1 VKTQLKSK
9 LNKYMPLF
17 SYKTVNSQ
25 GVAEEGVRNAADEQA
40 LLLELQ
46 NQGLIPIRIELAKD
60 KTFLGFKLKSATVK
74 LSQKEI
80 GMLTGELATLLE
92 SGLPLDRSLTIL
104 MQLTEENPKL
114 NKLVGEVL
122 EKVKA
127 GKALADALESQSGVF
142 SKFYLNMIRAG
153 EMGGNLGGV
162 LLRLSEYME
171 RSQELKDTVSTAL
184 IYPAI
189 LLLMSLASL
198 FVMLTFVVPQFK
210 EMFDSAGQ
218 ALPVPTQIV
227 IGLAEFLQSY
237 WWVLLIV
244 IVGSVQ
250 TIKLQLADPAG
261 KKAWDG
267 RLLKFPL
274 FGDIIL
280 TMEIANFSRTF
291 GTLLGNGVSILKSL
305 GIVRETVG
313 NIVLA
318 DLLEHAEAQLKQGRT
333 MSDALAQQNLF
344 PKLAVQMI
352 KMGEETGKLEEMLMR
367 VATIYDKQLKTTI
380 QRMLALLE
388 PALIISLGLM
398 IGGIIV
404 SILLAILSVNDLAA

>member
-1 VKTQLKSK
+1 
-9 LNKYMPLF
+9 MPLF
-17 SYKTVNSQ
+17 SYKVVNNQ
-25 GVAEEGVRNAADEQA
+25 GVTEEGVRDAKDEQA

-46 NQGLIPIRIELAKD
+46 TQGLIPIRIQAAKD
-60 KTFLGFKLKSATVK
+60 KTFLGIRLKSAGLK
-74 LSQKEI
+74 LSNKEI
-80 GMLTGELATLLE
+80 GLLTSELATLLE

-104 MQLTEENPKL
+104 LQLTEENLKL
-114 NKLVGEVL
+114 NKLVANVL

-127 GKALADALESQSGVF
+127 GKALADALENQSGVF

-162 LLRLSEYME
+162 LQRLGDYME

-189 LLLMSLASL
+189 LLVMSMASL

-210 EMFDSAGQ
+210 EMFESAGQ
-218 ALPVPTQIV
+218 ALPIPTQIV
-227 IGLAEFLQSY
+227 VGLAEILQGY
-237 WWVLLIV
+237 WWLLLLI
-244 IVGSVQ
+244 ILGAVQ
-250 TIKLQLADPAG
+250 FMKSQLSNPVS
-261 KKAWDG
+261 KKQWDG
-267 RLLKFPL
+267 RFLRMPL
-274 FGDIIL
+274 FGEIV
-280 TMEIANFSRTF
+280 TNMETANFSRTF

-305 GIVRETVG
+305 GIVRETVT
-313 NIVLA
+313 NTVLA
-318 DLLEHAEAQLKQGRT
+318 EFLEQAEEQLKQGRT
-333 MSDALAQQNLF
+333 MSEAMSKQNLF

-367 VATIYDKQLKTTI
+367 VAVIYDKQLKTTI

-398 IGGIIV
+398 IAGIIV
-404 SILLAILSVNDLAA
+404 SILLAILSVNDLAV

>member
-1 VKTQLKSK
+1 
-9 LNKYMPLF
+9 MPLY
-17 SYKTVNSQ
+17 SYKAFNNQ
-25 GVAEEGVRNAADEQA
+25 GLTEEGVRDAADEQA

-46 NQGLIPIRIELAKD
+46 NQGLIPIRIEIARD
-60 KTFLGFKLKSATVK
+60 KTFLGFKLKSAAVR

-104 MQLTEENPKL
+104 MQLTEDNLKL
-114 NKLVGEVL
+114 NKLVADVL

-127 GKALADALESQSGVF
+127 GKALADSLESQSGVF

-162 LLRLSEYME
+162 LQRLADYME

-189 LLLMSLASL
+189 LLVMSLASL

-227 IGLAEFLQSY
+227 VGLAEFLQSY
-237 WWVLLIV
+237 WWLLLLTVLI
-244 IVGSVQ
+244 SVQ
-250 TIKLQLADPAG
+250 FMKSQLANPVS
-261 KKAWDG
+261 KKVWDG
-267 RLLKFPL
+267 RFMKAPL

-280 TMEIANFSRTF
+280 NMETANFSRTF
-291 GTLLGNGVSILKSL
+291 GTLLGNGVSILNSL
-305 GIVRETVG
+305 TIVRETVG
-313 NIVLA
+313 NTVLA
-318 DLLEHAEAQLKQGRT
+318 DLLEDAEAQLKQGRT
-333 MSDALAQQNLF
+333 MSDALSQQSLF

-352 KMGEETGKLEEMLMR
+352 KMGEETGRLEEMLMR
-367 VATIYDKQLKTTI
+367 VAVIYDKQLKTTI

-404 SILLAILSVNDLAA
+404 SILLAILSVNDLAF

>member
-1 VKTQLKSK
+1 
-9 LNKYMPLF
+9 M
-17 SYKTVNSQ
+17 
-25 GVAEEGVRNAADEQA
+25 
-40 LLLELQ
+40 
-46 NQGLIPIRIELAKD
+46 
-60 KTFLGFKLKSATVK
+60 
-74 LSQKEI
+74 
-80 GMLTGELATLLE
+80 
-92 SGLPLDRSLTIL
+92 
-104 MQLTEENPKL
+104 EN
-114 NKLVGEVL
+114 
-122 EKVKA
+122 
-127 GKALADALESQSGVF
+127 QSGVF

-153 EMGGNLGGV
+153 ELGGNLGGV
-162 LLRLSEYME
+162 LQRLAEYLE

-189 LLLMSLASL
+189 LLVMSLASL

-227 IGLAEFLQSY
+227 VGLAEFLQSY
-237 WWVLLIV
+237 WWAMLLTVLIV
-244 IVGSVQ
+244 VQ
-250 TIKLQLADPAG
+250 TLKSQLADPAG

-267 RLLKFPL
+267 RFLRMPL
-274 FGDIIL
+274 FGQIVL
-280 TMEIANFSRTF
+280 NMEVANFSRTF

-313 NIVLA
+313 NTVLA
-318 DLLEHAEAQLKQGRT
+318 DLLEQAEAQLKQGRT
-333 MSDALAQQNLF
+333 MSEALAQQNLF

-352 KMGEETGKLEEMLMR
+352 KMGEETGRLEEMLMR
-367 VATIYDKQLKTTI
+367 VAVIYDKQLKTTI

-404 SILLAILSVNDLAA
+404 SILLAILSVNDLAF

>member
-1 VKTQLKSK
+1 
-9 LNKYMPLF
+9 MPLF
-17 SYKTVNSQ
+17 SYKVVNNQ
-25 GVAEEGVRNAADEQA
+25 GLTEEGVRDAKDEQT

-46 NQGLIPIRIELAKD
+46 NQGLIPIRIEPAKD
-60 KTFLGFKLKSATVK
+60 KTFLGIRLKSAAVR
-74 LSQKEI
+74 LSNKEI
-80 GMLTGELATLLE
+80 GLLTGELATLLE

-104 MQLTEENPKL
+104 LQLTEDNPKL
-114 NKLVGEVL
+114 NKLVANVL

-162 LLRLSEYME
+162 LQRLGDYME

-189 LLLMSLASL
+189 LLVMSLASL

-218 ALPVPTQIV
+218 SLPVPTQIV
-227 IGLAEFLQSY
+227 VGLAEFLQSY
-237 WWVLLIV
+237 WWLLLLSVL
-244 IVGSVQ
+244 GAVQ
-250 TIKLQLADPAG
+250 FMKSQLSNPAS
-261 KKAWDG
+261 KKDWD
-267 RLLKFPL
+267 RHFLRAPL
-274 FGDIIL
+274 FGEIVIN
-280 TMEIANFSRTF
+280 METANFSRTF

-305 GIVRETVG
+305 GIVRETVT
-313 NIVLA
+313 NTVLEELLA
-318 DLLEHAEAQLKQGRT
+318 DAEEQLKQGRT
-333 MSDALAQQNLF
+333 MSEALAKQNLF

-352 KMGEETGKLEEMLMR
+352 KMGEETGKLEEMLLR
-367 VATIYDKQLKTTI
+367 IAVIYDKQLKTTI

-398 IGGIIV
+398 IAGIIV
-404 SILLAILSVNDLAA
+404 SILLAILSVNDLAV

>member
-1 VKTQLKSK
+1 
-9 LNKYMPLF
+9 MPLY
-17 SYKTVNSQ
+17 SYKVINNQ
-25 GVAEEGVRNAADEQA
+25 GIAEEGVREAADEQV

-60 KTFLGFKLKSATVK
+60 KTFLGFKLKSAAVRLT
-74 LSQKEI
+74 QKEI
-80 GMLTGELATLLE
+80 GMLTSELATLLE
-92 SGLPLDRSLTIL
+92 SGLPLDRSLMIL
-104 MQLTEENPKL
+104 MQLTEENLKL
-114 NKLVGEVL
+114 NKLVGDVL

-162 LLRLSEYME
+162 LQRLGDYME

-189 LLLMSLASL
+189 LLVMSLASL

-210 EMFDSAGQ
+210 EMFDSAGK

-227 IGLAEFLQSY
+227 VGTAEFLQSY
-237 WWVLLIV
+237 WWLLLALVL
-244 IVGSVQ
+244 GAAQFMKS
-250 TIKLQLADPAG
+250 QLADPAG

-267 RLLKFPL
+267 RFMKMPL

-280 TMEIANFSRTF
+280 NMETANFSRTL
-291 GTLLGNGVSILKSL
+291 GTLLGNGVSILNSL

-313 NIVLA
+313 NTVLA
-318 DLLEHAEAQLKQGRT
+318 DLLGEAEAQLKQGKT
-333 MSDALAQQNLF
+333 MSEALAPHNLF

-352 KMGEETGKLEEMLMR
+352 KMGEETGRLEEMLMR
-367 VATIYDKQLKTTI
+367 VAVIYDKQLKTTI

-404 SILLAILSVNDLAA
+404 SILLAILSVNDLAF